1 MARCGRAGRT
11 LWIPFGI
18 ALSLAACN
26 HPRHPAPRPG
36 ASAAPTPRASAAP
49 APSAA
54 GSAAPATDKQ
64 SCGGLGCRLYD
75 TPAQALSAILAEKP
89 LVLAVGETHAQR
101 GSEGVESATKR
112 FTDQLLPM
120 LKGRASDLVLE
131 LWLGNARCQKQVKKV
146 QKKQKVVT
154 KHQAKTDQNEFIAL
168 GTAAKKL
175 GIQPHALRP
184 SCKEY
189 DKILK
194 AGPNDIEQMLDMI
207 ARLTGNDLVTLAK
220 RNEKAGTDEKLVI
233 AYGGAMHND
242 LYPQKGLEQ
251 WSFGKRVDKAT
262 GGRYAALDLI
272 VPEFVKDTK
281 AWQSLPWYPYFHRGQ
296 YPGKTRLYHPGKG
309 SWVLVFPASS
319 ATHAAKDAGAE

>member
-1 MARCGRAGRT
+1 MTELGRVGRF
-11 LWIPFGI
+11 LWIPLGI
-18 ALSLAACN
+18 ALFACN
-26 HPRHPAPRPG
+26 HRSQPAPSPG
-36 ASAAPTPRASAAP
+36 PSAAAPSTAAPSAAP

-54 GSAAPATDKQ
+54 ASTAPATDGN
-64 SCGGLGCRLYD
+64 SCGGLDCRLYD
-75 TPAQALSAILAEKP
+75 TPAEAFAAVLADKP

-112 FTDQLLPM
+112 FTEELLPT

-131 LWLGNARCQKQVKKV
+131 LWLGNSRCQKQVKKV
-146 QKKQKVVT
+146 AKQQKVVT
-154 KHQAKTDQNEFIAL
+154 KHQAKGDQNEFITL
-168 GTAAKKL
+168 GTVAKKL

-184 SCKEY
+184 SCEEY

-194 AGPNDIEQMLDMI
+194 AGPNDVEQMLDMI
-207 ARLTGNDLVTLAK
+207 ARLSGDDLTKLLELNKKKGNGDKML
-220 RNEKAGTDEKLVI
+220 I

-242 LYPQKGLEQ
+242 LYPRKGLEQ
-251 WSFGKRVDKAT
+251 WSYGQRVAKAA

-296 YPGKTRLYHPGKG
+296 YPGKTRLYRPGKG
-309 SWVLVFPASS
+309 SWVLVFPETS
-319 ATHAAKDAGAE
+319 AAGAPADAGRD